1 MRNVDLENIHYLRNR
16 WVAIDR
22 RGGKGLAALRNGCV
36 VVDFDSDVGNLCARL
51 ELQGRSSLEIFF
63 CGTPSALA

>member
-1 MRNVDLENIHYLRNR
+1 MRNVDLENIHYLKNR

-36 VVDFDSDVGNLCARL
+36 VVDFDADVGNLCARL

-63 CGTPSALA
+63 CPAPTAFA